1 VEDVVVKISVV
12 GISWSGY
19 LVDREVRATTAPLPF
34 DTLSKIAEE
43 G

>member
-1 VEDVVVKISVV
+1 
-12 GISWSGY
+12 
-19 LVDREVRATTAPLPF
+19 VDREVRATTAPLPF